1 VEVSGLPNTV
11 SDLFQLII
19 KFRTDILT
27 LTFLPWATWYSSCGT
42 WWHTR
47 RNQISSFPETDE
59 SI

>member
-1 VEVSGLPNTV
+1 LLKAYNY
-11 SDLFQLII
+11 
-19 KFRTDILT
+19 
-27 LTFLPWATWYSSCGT
+27 YSSCGT